1 MNRRF
6 ASAALSFCIVGM
18 LLNATNIARVATRT
32 TPSYLKPVQ
41 QPVIDFAIR
50 VEKYLGVGVVRSS
63 ATRLRNTLDSSHEN
77 KTVSLDGAESYLFAG
92 DSVMESIAD
101 KISQIVIADGGVATT
116 HVEEGSTAGNPL
128 WAWEETLAV
137 QVRQAKADVVVLL
150 LDIDAQTPEE
160 YAAEAV
166 ALARVAFS
174 NGAKSVV
181 WVEKPVTNLRSYELH
196 RPAIHEALLDA
207 ARREPRLVVLDGS
220 EALIGPLGAF
230 GSYVVD
236 ENGKRIRVREPDGVH
251 LTANG
256 AQLFADLIWSE
267 LHRS

>member
-6 ASAALSFCIVGM
+6 ASAALSFCIVGT

-50 VEKYLGVGVVRSS
+50 IEKYLGVDVVRSGS
-63 ATRLRNTLDSSHEN
+63 TRLRDALDSSQESRA
-77 KTVSLDGAESYLFAG
+77 VSLSGAKSYLFAG
-92 DSVMESIAD
+92 DSVMESVAD
-101 KISQIVIADGGVATT
+101 KMSQVVIADGGVAAT
-116 HVEEGSTAGNPL
+116 HIEEGSTAGNPL

-150 LDIDAQTPEE
+150 LDIDAQTSQE
-160 YAAEAV
+160 YTAEALALAKV
-166 ALARVAFS
+166 ALNA
-174 NGAKSVV
+174 GATSVI
-181 WVEKPVTNLRSYELH
+181 WVEKPVTNLRSYEIH

-207 ARREPRLVVLDGS
+207 ARQESRLVVLDGS

-236 ENGKRIRVREPDGVH
+236 ANGKRVRVREPDGVH
-251 LTANG
+251 LTASG

-267 LHRS
+267 LHHS